1 MSKRTYINLIND
13 FWEADAQKQFSAPV
27 TRVYFYL
34 LNRINRNRWEPVFIS
49 DYELSEATGAS
60 RYRLPGY
67 RDELKTRGFID
78 FAKKGT
84 GRQAGTCYGLP
95 EGIDP
100 KGAINRP
107 IRDYCEKDNRPKRD
121 CLEKETDPKGAI
133 NRPIRDSLE
142 PSAPINVSLKTS
154 LRPSTTAE
162 DMRASA
168 QAPAREVVEVVEVEA
183 EEVKD
188 KKEIQIAGAAEYLM
202 AEKKKAADQGAEVL
216 KAFFHPYN
224 QRNLEIQ
231 LMQNRLDVET
241 YRHLAEEVIADWTE
255 KGETHN
261 DWQGNFDI
269 KAATSHLQNV
279 IRKKADAYRRNQ
291 AAPKTRQQLRQDLM
305 AASLRGL
312 QDAINNPYGTQYG
325 EDDQLPDPF

>member
-60 RYRLPGY
+60 RRRLPEY
-67 RDELKTRGFID
+67 RDELKARGFID
-78 FAKKGT
+78 FAKKGI
-84 GRQAGTCYGLP
+84 GRQAGTSYGLP
-95 EGIDP
+95 SEIEP
-100 KGAINRP
+100 KGTINSAERNSL
-107 IRDYCEKDNRPKRD
+107 DETNSAKRS
-121 CLEKETDPKGAI
+121 CLFQEIEPKGTI
-133 NRPIRDSLE
+133 NSAERNSLE

-168 QAPAREVVEVVEVEA
+168 QTPAREVVAVVEVEA

-188 KKEIQIAGAAEYLM
+188 KKEIQIAGAAERLM
-202 AEKKKAADQGAEVL
+202 AEKEKAAAQGAEVL
-216 KAFFHPYN
+216 KAAFHPYN
-224 QRNLEIQ
+224 QGTLERQ
-231 LMQNRLDVET
+231 LMQNHLDLET

-261 DWQGNFDI
+261 DWRGNFDI

-291 AAPKTRQQLRQDLM
+291 AAPKTRQQGRQDLM
-305 AASLRGL
+305 AASYAGL
-312 QDAINNPYGTQYG
+312 QRAINSGFDEPQDNNP
-325 EDDQLPDPF
+325 F